1 LCLTLYSHCNPT
13 LAPFVSVGMNAV
25 ILAIL
30 LFTLLPAAE
39 PCMPVDIIF
48 VNTPEGAFTEA
59 RKAEL
64 RAAVAGAF
72 QYWHD
77 RAPEPVAFAMRGE
90 RTIFVENVHT
100 AIWFRGMLTF
110 DNPAAEIYVVYNEAS
125 GTPIAGLWGEAYPFY
140 RAAIVAS
147 RYHGDQVMALIV
159 HELGHVL
166 YQLPEAPCTGAADV
180 MCEPIPA
187 VARGILGCATLAELG
202 RECQRV
208 ALPLVR

>member
-1 LCLTLYSHCNPT
+1 M
-13 LAPFVSVGMNAV
+13 LAPFVSVAMNAI
-25 ILAIL
+25 ILAML

-48 VNTPEGAFTEA
+48 VNTPEGSFTEG

-77 RAPEPVAFAMRGE
+77 RAPEPVPFAMRGE
-90 RTIFVENVHT
+90 RTIFASNVQT
-100 AIWFRGMLTF
+100 VAWFRPLLTF
-110 DNPAAEIYVVYNEAS
+110 DNQAAEIYIVYNEAS
-125 GTPIAGLWGEAYPFY
+125 GTPLAGVYGEAYPFY
-140 RAAIVAS
+140 NAAIVAS
-147 RYHGDQVMALIV
+147 RYHGDRVMALIV

-180 MCEPIPA
+180 MCEPIAA
-187 VARGILGCATLAELG
+187 VARGVLGCATLAELG